1 MRVPG
6 LAGAVVLAA
15 CLAGCGSSSQTA
27 ATTETVTTPP
37 ATTSTTT
44 VATTTQP
51 APSGTNALTL
61 YFVQK
66 DGLAAARR
74 KVPATRTVGTAA
86 LEALFAGPDPRE
98 RGFGLSSALPGE
110 VELKK
115 LSITDGVATVELAP
129 AVDGVAR
136 SQVVYTLTQF
146 PTVRFV
152 RFAGEST
159 RLGRTDLPGVPAILV
174 ESPGFG
180 DTVTSPL
187 RITGTA
193 DTFEAN
199 FEYEVVVDER
209 IVATSFVTATS
220 GTGTRGTFDKT
231 ITFPVARSALGELVV
246 FERSAANGERT
257 KIREIPL
264 SFVP

>member
-1 MRVPG
+1 MRVAG
-6 LAGAVVLAA
+6 LAGACLLAA
-15 CLAGCGSSSQTA
+15 CLAGCGSSSHNA
-27 ATTETVTTPP
+27 ATTVTVTTSTP
-37 ATTSTTT
+37 TTT
-44 VATTTQP
+44 TAATTTQP
-51 APSGTNALTL
+51 TPSGTTTLTL

-66 DGLAAARR
+66 GGLAAARR
-74 KVPATRTVGTAA
+74 IVPATRTVGTAA
-86 LEALFAGPDPRE
+86 LQALLAGPDSRE
-98 RGFGLSSALPGE
+98 RGLGLSTVLPNG

-115 LSITDGVATVELAP
+115 LTVAGGVAIVSVAP

-136 SQVVYTLTQF
+136 SQIVYTLTGF
-146 PTVRFV
+146 PTVRLVQFD
-152 RFAGEST
+152 GEAT

-180 DTVTSPL
+180 DTVSSPL

-199 FEYEVVVDER
+199 FEYEVVVDGL

-220 GTGTRGTFDKT
+220 GTGTRGTFAKE
-231 ITFPVARSALGELVV
+231 ITFPVARAAMGELVV
-246 FERSAANGERT
+246 FERSAANGKRT

-264 SFVP
+264 GFAP